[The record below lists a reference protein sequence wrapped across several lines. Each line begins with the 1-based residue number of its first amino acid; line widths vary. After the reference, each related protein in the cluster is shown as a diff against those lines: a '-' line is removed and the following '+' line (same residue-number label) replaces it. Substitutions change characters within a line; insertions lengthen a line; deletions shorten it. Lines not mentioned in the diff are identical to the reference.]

1 SRTSV
6 GWASWG
12 TTANSAASP
21 PCTPIPPRTRRHAS
35 WRGASRP
42 TAAATIRSRA
52 LRSGRPE
59 LTGEISAETLETI
72 APDPAHRELAQA
84 MAYAS
89 YLVVPLIARE
99 RTLGALSLVSAG
111 SGRRYTAEDVPLAE
125 DIARRAAVAI
135 DNARLYRQS
144 EARLRAAE
152 AVAEIGGFL
161 NHALDPEGV
170 GRRIAESVR
179 GLLGLGTSLFCRVDP
194 YTLEMTI
201 VAGAGAPIP
210 GFEPGTRLPA

>member
-1 SRTSV
+1 
-6 GWASWG
+6 
-12 TTANSAASP
+12 
-21 PCTPIPPRTRRHAS
+21 
-35 WRGASRP
+35 
-42 TAAATIRSRA
+42 
-52 LRSGRPE
+52 
-59 LTGEISAETLETI
+59 
-72 APDPAHRELAQA
+72 

-89 YLVVPLIARE
+89 YLVVPITARE
-99 RTLGALSLVSAG
+99 RTLGAISLVSAG

-161 NHALDPEGV
+161 NQALDPEVV
-170 GRRIAESVR
+170 GRRIAASVR

-194 YTLEMTI
+194 STLEMTI
-201 VAGAGAPIP
+201 VAGAGASIP
-210 GFEPGTRLPA
+210 GFEPGTRLPAGSATVGPAVRERRPGPPPGLLGDPAL